1 MVEALDVGVRGE
13 IEIEAVR
20 QALAGKRVL
29 QILLGLGS
37 LERRH
42 VPSSAWSEKPMMRG
56 RCARRSRE
64 SIQSR
69 EFLICGWSRVPVD
82 ADDHVD
88 AADGG
93 ARGRLRQA
101 RDGELARNVE
111 QPAGILEKELMLVT
125 DVGVAIAVRAG
136 KGARLTI
143 RAGRQ

>member
-13 IEIEAVR
+13 IEVAAVG
-20 QALAGKRVL
+20 QALAGKGVL
-29 QILLGLGS
+29 QILLVLGS

-42 VPSSAWSEKPMMRG
+42 VPASAWSEKPMMRG

-93 ARGRLRQA
+93 ARGRLGQA
-101 RDGELARNVE
+101 ETGSFARIVSRRPGTSEKEIYNVNCRWVRIGGGASE
-111 QPAGILEKELMLVT
+111 GILCNE
-125 DVGVAIAVRAG
+125 AG
-136 KGARLTI
+136 
-143 RAGRQ
+143 